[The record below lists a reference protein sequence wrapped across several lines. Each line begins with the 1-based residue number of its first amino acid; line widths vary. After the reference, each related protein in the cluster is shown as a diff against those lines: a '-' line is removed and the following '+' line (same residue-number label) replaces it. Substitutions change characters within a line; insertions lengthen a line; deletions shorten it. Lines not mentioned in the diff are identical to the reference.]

1 VEKEWSP
8 AKHEGS
14 VEYVN
19 SIDQVDMSE
28 GTWLLLAR
36 NVYLLKQFNDHCL
49 SSGLVF
55 SSHLGSPMS
64 GATLRAIK
72 SWEMLRREE
81 PITKAAAME
90 VYDHMSSRRGVSHG
104 GKSSLERVPEN
115 QEITVEYLRLHHG
128 LLVNSI
134 WHEALDKIPPQECEY
149 FLAALRRGEKLL
161 KEPRIRIETIHGV
174 KGGEA
179 DSIVVCTDMADR
191 TWREYEQSPD
201 DEHRVWYVAVTRA
214 RRRLFIMSPQT
225 NMSYVI

>member
-1 VEKEWSP
+1 
-8 AKHEGS
+8 
-14 VEYVN
+14 
-19 SIDQVDMSE
+19 
-28 GTWLLLAR
+28 
-36 NVYLLKQFNDHCL
+36 
-49 SSGLVF
+49 
-55 SSHLGSPMS
+55 MS